1 MTHLYYIKVSCQY
14 YHFKVLIDCGA
25 NVSIISSD
33 MLGLLGLSLNKKS
46 NIVHGIGGHAK
57 ILGTVKCKM
66 VIKTIPIIV
75 DFSVIST
82 PEYMAIL
89 GLDFLEKYKCIIN
102 TQNKTVLIANHII
115 PCLNRKEIQLL
126 KVPIKLHKP
135 IKLEP
140 ANPVVKRNQIKL
152 NPAKPI
158 RIK

>member
-1 MTHLYYIKVSCQY
+1 
-14 YHFKVLIDCGA
+14 
-25 NVSIISSD
+25 
-33 MLGLLGLSLNKKS
+33 
-46 NIVHGIGGHAK
+46 
-57 ILGTVKCKM
+57 
-66 VIKTIPIIV
+66 
-75 DFSVIST
+75 
-82 PEYMAIL
+82 MAIL